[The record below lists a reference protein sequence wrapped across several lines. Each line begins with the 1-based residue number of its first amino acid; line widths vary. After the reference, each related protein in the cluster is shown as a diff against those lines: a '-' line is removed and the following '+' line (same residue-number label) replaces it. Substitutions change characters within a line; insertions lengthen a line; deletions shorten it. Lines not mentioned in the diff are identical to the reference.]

1 MRDWLQKGMRKL
13 SGVMSNSY
21 FDHRDG
27 FAGVYIYIYIYA
39 YMLKLIK
46 VFTSV
51 KIFTSVNMWFTVY
64 HFHLN
69 KAVLENQNFKKAWNS
84 QCNVI
89 PNSSS
94 EQFYLNLTKTLWDR
108 GCSYTHFQEKETEAQ
123 RGGIT
128 LLFNTSHS

>member
-1 MRDWLQKGMRKL
+1 
-13 SGVMSNSY
+13 MSNSY

-27 FAGVYIYIYIYA
+27 FAGVYIYIYA

-69 KAVLENQNFKKAWNS
+69 KAVLEIQNFKKA
-84 QCNVI
+84 
-89 PNSSS
+89 
-94 EQFYLNLTKTLWDR
+94 
-108 GCSYTHFQEKETEAQ
+108 
-123 RGGIT
+123 
-128 LLFNTSHS
+128 